1 MKSRRWKTWV
11 AHLAVCAVIVFGF
24 ALVLPTPE
32 AFRIAAVFY
41 LLREVEQQSKRWR
54 TNGLGDWVGAFG
66 DVGSAWVGAGFMWW
80 LL

>member
-1 MKSRRWKTWV
+1 M

-41 LLREVEQQSKRWR
+41 LLREVEQQRKR
-54 TNGLGDWVGAFG
+54 
-66 DVGSAWVGAGFMWW
+66 
-80 LL
+80 